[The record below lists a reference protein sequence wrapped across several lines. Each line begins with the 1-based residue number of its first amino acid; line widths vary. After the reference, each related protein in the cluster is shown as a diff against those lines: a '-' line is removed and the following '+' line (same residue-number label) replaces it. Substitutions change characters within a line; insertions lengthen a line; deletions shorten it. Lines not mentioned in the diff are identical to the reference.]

1 MGEEPAILTHGQLQP
16 PGRRTGDRGRPWA
29 ALVAA
34 SSGGW
39 QLARWKV
46 EELGPVEDGAD
57 LPAEHGRLAGNAEE
71 RGGGGGGATAGA
83 RRGWVRSEDDGWRMG
98 VNSRRSEKP
107 TGTRQWQRCTPF
119 VGHVAI

>member
-1 MGEEPAILTHGQLQP
+1 MGEEPAIMTHGQLQP

-57 LPAEHGRLAGNAEE
+57 LPAEHGRPAGSAEE
-71 RGGGGGGATAGA
+71 RGGAGGVATAGGDWRGVRTMDGEWGRIRDGA
-83 RRGWVRSEDDGWRMG
+83 R
-98 VNSRRSEKP
+98 SRRVRAN
-107 TGTRQWQRCTPF
+107 GNAAL
-119 VGHVAI
+119 HL